1 MRIGITRQDSF
12 SDFAHTQ
19 QLPWSQ
25 FFKGLVDEG
34 HEIVSL
40 YNKPDLVIFM
50 NHHRQSWSKNFSGN
64 TNGLKVLILWES
76 SVTKP
81 QNYQSDNI
89 QDYDLIFTPSS
100 QWIAGENVFSF
111 IWPQGK
117 QRSLDVNQAEFLS
130 RDSRPVVFQNKKVS
144 LIEGE
149 MYSLRR
155 ALLKEFDE
163 ELVVYG
169 KGWNS
174 KIQTLMGVFAAF
186 KNSFGV
192 DGSLK
197 AFRLENLWIQPKD
210 YRGHVSDKTR
220 ELKKFQFNIVVENS
234 LDYISEKLFES
245 LWAGCCVL
253 YVGPPLQDFGIP
265 KVALE
270 CQPNVKSLKD
280 MYHYALQ
287 NPKLVEET
295 RICAERFLL
304 SDQFKN
310 MNNEIVLEKLAK
322 DILKQIAYRQ
332 K

>member
-12 SDFAHTQ
+12 SDFTPTQ

-40 YNKPDLVIFM
+40 YNKPDLMIFM
-50 NHHRQSWSKNFSGN
+50 NHHRQSWSKSFSRD
-64 TNGLKVLILWES
+64 TNSLKVLILWES
-76 SVTKP
+76 RVTKP
-81 QNYQSDNI
+81 QNYQSENI

-100 QWIAGENVFSF
+100 KWIVGKNVFPF
-111 IWPQGK
+111 IWPQGN

-130 RDSRPVVFQNKKVS
+130 RNSRPVVFQNNKIS

-174 KIQTLMGVFAAF
+174 KVQTLMGVFAAI

-192 DGSLK
+192 DEKLK
-197 AFRLENLWIQPKD
+197 SSALENLWTQSKD
-210 YRGHVSDKTR
+210 YRGYVLDKTR
-220 ELKKFQFNIVVENS
+220 ELKEFQFNIVVENS

-280 MYHYALQ
+280 MYNYALQ

-295 RICAERFLL
+295 RICAARFL
-304 SDQFKN
+304 SSNQFKT
-310 MNNEIVLEKLAK
+310 MNNEIVLGKLAK
-322 DILKQIAYRQ
+322 DILKQIANRN